1 MLTTKAVVLTQA
13 TAQITLAKTQD
24 LTEVQTLQKT
34 VDNPC
39 F

>member
-1 MLTTKAVVLTQA
+1 MPTTKAAVLIQA